1 MRLRI
6 LVVLLLGLVFAPAAQ
21 AASAPSDLHAFL
33 LRANEPRDPIPT
45 FARTPSFSWDPVKG
59 AGRYEFQ
66 LSTSRNFTENA
77 IVWESD
83 SLFSPVT
90 DIPLTLPWITGNP
103 YSLYARVRALV
114 GGDATAWSAR
124 YGFRIKS
131 PPAPLSLSSGANP
144 KPGMVRW
151 TPVDGATGYEV
162 SFLYNLAEGKSK
174 KIKTATTA
182 ADLREFYTFTNNL
195 AAWGGTDISW
205 RVRALRRLAGKA
217 QNHLPAVSYGPWSPT
232 FVTTEPPTI
241 ASAPID
247 LGSSIS
253 RSGSSDVENT
263 IASAGNQ
270 AHELVPAFW
279 WTGRYALDGS
289 GDCSAAVQA
298 LNPNITCPLYHV
310 YVFTDEDCVNR
321 VHVSDLVGSP
331 AYVPRTSRPLALP
344 GGPSGLAAAPSL
356 FLGDADKEGDVFDA
370 GGERVFAAGTQDGI
384 PKDADDENL
393 PQGATPDRKSGIWD
407 NDWPESRY
415 YWTVVPAVPF
425 ITADN
430 KVEYHDVEFAEDA
443 CQAGRVITFGKTSA
457 PVTEKASGVPY
468 LSGMTGAGEIRG
480 ATSATPSFFGRVV
493 VAWKPA
499 PGAVRYQVQ
508 WSKKAN
514 PFKAAGTLT
523 TRATADI
530 LNLEAGVWYYRVRG
544 VDGTL
549 PTSQRG
555 MTWSDPQYLKI
566 VPRTFSVIRHRP
578 L

>member
-6 LVVLLLGLVFAPAAQ
+6 LVCLLVGLVFAPAAH
-21 AASAPSDLHAFL
+21 AASAPTDLHAFL
-33 LRANEPRDPIPT
+33 LRANEPTAAIPT
-45 FARTPSFSWDPVKG
+45 FARTPSFSWNPVKG

-103 YSLYARVRALV
+103 YSLFARVRAHV
-114 GGDATAWSAR
+114 GGDATPWSTR
-124 YGFRIKS
+124 YGFRMKS
-131 PPAPLSLSSGANP
+131 PAPPFSLSSGANP

-162 SFLYNLAEGKSK
+162 AFLYDLANGKSK

-182 ADLREFYTFTNNL
+182 ADLREFYSFTNNL
-195 AAWGGTDISW
+195 AAWGGQNVVW
-205 RVRALRRLAGKA
+205 RVRALRKLAGKA
-217 QNHLPAVSYGPWSPT
+217 QNHLPAVSYGPWTQS
-232 FVTTEPPTI
+232 FTTVEPPTI
-241 ASAPID
+241 ASTPID
-247 LGSSIS
+247 LGSSVS
-253 RSGSSDVENT
+253 RSGTTDVENT
-263 IASAGNQ
+263 IGSPGTD

-331 AYVPRTSRPLALP
+331 AYVPRTSLPLSLP
-344 GGPSGLAAAPSL
+344 GDPSKLAAAPNVI
-356 FLGDADKEGDVFDA
+356 LGDADKEGDDYDA
-370 GGERVFAAGTQDGI
+370 GHERVFAAGTQDGI
-384 PKDADDENL
+384 PKDADDEDL
-393 PQGATPDRKSGIWD
+393 AQGQTPDRKTGIWD

-415 YWTVVPAVPF
+415 YWTAVPAVPF

-443 CQAGRVITFGKTSA
+443 CAAGRVISFGKTSA
-457 PVTEKASGVPY
+457 PVVEKASGVPY
-468 LSGMTGAGEIRG
+468 LSGMTGSGEIRG
-480 ATSATPSFFGRVV
+480 ATTDKPSFFGRVI

-499 PGAVRYQVQ
+499 PGATRYQVQ

-530 LNLEAGVWYYRVRG
+530 LSLAPGVWYYRVRG

>member
-6 LVVLLLGLVFAPAAQ
+6 LVCLLFGLVFAPAAN
-21 AASAPSDLHAFL
+21 AASAPGDLHAFL
-33 LRANEPRDPIPT
+33 LRANEPAAAIPT
-45 FARTPSFSWDPVKG
+45 FSRTPSFSWNPVKG

-90 DIPLTLPWITGNP
+90 DVPLTLPWITGNP
-103 YSLYARVRALV
+103 YSLFARVRAHV
-114 GGDATAWSAR
+114 QGDATPWSTR
-124 YGFRIKS
+124 YGFRMKS
-131 PPAPLSLSSGANP
+131 PAAALSLSSGANP
-144 KPGMVRW
+144 RPGTIRW

-162 SFLYNLAEGKSK
+162 AFLYDLANGKSK

-182 ADLREFYTFTNNL
+182 ADLREYYTFTNDL
-195 AAWGGTDISW
+195 AAWGGQDIPW
-205 RVRALRRLAGKA
+205 RVRAMRRLVGKA

-232 FVTTEPPTI
+232 FTTHEPPTI
-241 ASAPID
+241 SSTPID
-247 LGSSIS
+247 LSGSIS
-253 RSGSSDVENT
+253 RSRSTDVENT
-263 IASAGNQ
+263 IGSPGTDP
-270 AHELVPAFW
+270 HELNPGYW
-279 WTGRYALDGS
+279 WTGRYALDGA
-289 GDCSAAVQA
+289 GDCPPSVQA
-298 LNPNITCPLYHV
+298 AAPGVTCPLYHV

-331 AYVPRTSRPLALP
+331 AYVPRTSGVLALP
-344 GGPSGLAAAPSL
+344 GGPTGLAAAGSV
-356 FLGDADKEGDVFDA
+356 FLGDSDKEGDVYDA
-370 GGERVFAAGTQDGI
+370 GHERVYAAGTQDGV
-384 PKDADDENL
+384 PSDPDDDNL
-393 PQGATPDRKSGIWD
+393 PQNATADRKTGIWD

-415 YWTVVPAVPF
+415 YWTVVPAVPVV
-425 ITADN
+425 TPDN

-443 CQAGRVITFGKTSA
+443 CQAGRVISFGKTSA
-457 PVTEKASGVPY
+457 PVIEKASGVPY

-480 ATSATPSFFGRVV
+480 ATTDKPSFFGRVI

-499 PGAVRYQVQ
+499 PGATRYQVQ

-514 PFKAAGTLT
+514 PFKALGTLT

-530 LNLEAGVWYYRVRG
+530 MSLQPGVWYYRVRG

-566 VPRTFSVIRHRP
+566 VPRTFSVVRHRTR
-578 L
+578 